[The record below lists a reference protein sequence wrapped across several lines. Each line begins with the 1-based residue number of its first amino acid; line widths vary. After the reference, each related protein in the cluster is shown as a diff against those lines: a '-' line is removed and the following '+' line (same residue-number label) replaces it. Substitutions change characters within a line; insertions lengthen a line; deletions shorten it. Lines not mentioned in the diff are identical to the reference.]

1 MVRNVLR
8 LFIVFIGA
16 VFLRRI
22 ILLALQGLSRMT
34 GSADR
39 SPSAHHEQAGG
50 ELKQDPVC
58 GTFVATSSS
67 IKTTVNGEV
76 LHFCST
82 ACRDKYKQV
91 A

>member
-1 MVRNVLR
+1 MIRNVIR

-22 ILLALQGLSRMT
+22 VLLALQGLSRMT
-34 GSADR
+34 GAADR
-39 SPSAHHEQAGG
+39 SPSARHEQAGG

-67 IKTTVNGEV
+67 IKTTVDGEV

>member
-8 LFIVFIGA
+8 LFIIFIGA

-22 ILLALQGLSRMT
+22 VLLALQGLSRMT
-34 GSADR
+34 GAAER
-39 SPSAHHEQAGG
+39 PPSAHREQAGG

-82 ACRDKYKQV
+82 VCRDKYKQV